1 MGTFEARQRSGL
13 PEAAVDSVDTAHS
26 ASSRGQRL
34 RHTPMGG
41 SLAPSRVP
49 IVPGSSGG
57 RSLASVGRR
66 PSAVYTVRPPVR
78 ASTTRSSPPDS
89 FGFAT
94 IPGYERSERSDLIV
108 QPSLRLGAPASPLER
123 EADAIAERIVRA
135 EPAAGA
141 PPSASGPGVQR
152 SCCTDCAAQ
161 EEHQGAGKRA
171 EFDGEV
177 LGKFTAAVG
186 RMTPATGARIRSLF
200 GQGVPLPDSE
210 RAFFEPRLGHPLG
223 GVRIHTSPEAG
234 EAARA
239 ISARAFTHRTDVA
252 FAPGEYAPWTSAGRR
267 LLAHELVHVV
277 QQSGLTGPPV
287 QRDLATP
294 PPATPPAAQAVLTHG
309 QVLAALA
316 FNRARYDPVRT
327 RLIQDLVG
335 STPTGIWTEDDI
347 VLIGELQESYGLT
360 KDGMVGPVTF
370 RFLDAEVRR
379 EGISHADAH
388 CLLAFQ
394 VRNFGVADAGH
405 VGGHRNIQGH
415 FEVDARFSRTC
426 GCAHYQYRQF
436 IRGHAIRRPAAGGPP
451 VNLGLMFRI
460 PGGGL
465 PAAFVE
471 DGDVTDPIVNYG
483 HRADPAEAAPVNR
496 YVDDGGADD
505 QAAGC
510 HYQNSDFPG
519 GPLPF
524 TPGDALDIDI
534 NFRGEIQRDGRVVQ
548 TKFWSGIRGV
558 FT

>member
-1 MGTFEARQRSGL
+1 MAGLRCPSGDGTRTIPTGTCDGRIPGVEWLRAPAPGVPGECCDARNR
-13 PEAAVDSVDTAHS
+13 PAAVGAE
-26 ASSRGQRL
+26 SSRGGNPKVAAAAVR
-34 RHTPMGG
+34 
-41 SLAPSRVP
+41 A
-49 IVPGSSGG
+49 
-57 RSLASVGRR
+57 AR
-66 PSAVYTVRPPVR
+66 PSLVYAPTCPDIAIADPNPALPSEVRPTQTVR
-78 ASTTRSSPPDS
+78 
-89 FGFAT
+89 G
-94 IPGYERSERSDLIV
+94 
-108 QPSLRLGAPASPLER
+108 PSNLDNG
-123 EADAIAERIVRA
+123 
-135 EPAAGA
+135 
-141 PPSASGPGVQR
+141 
-152 SCCTDCAAQ
+152 
-161 EEHQGAGKRA
+161 
-171 EFDGEV
+171 
-177 LGKFTAAVG
+177 
-186 RMTPATGARIRSLF
+186 
-200 GQGVPLPDSE
+200 
-210 RAFFEPRLGHPLG
+210 FEPRLGHPLG
-223 GVRIHTSPEAG
+223 EVRIHTSPEAG

-252 FAPGEYAPWTSAGRR
+252 FAPGEYAPWTSAGRQ

-277 QQSGLTGPPV
+277 QQSGLTAPPV

-294 PPATPPAAQAVLTHG
+294 PPATLPATQAVLTHG

-327 RLIQDLVG
+327 RLIQDIVG

-360 KDGMVGPVTF
+360 KDGMVGPATF

-379 EGISHADAH
+379 EGISHTDAH

-394 VRNFGVADAGH
+394 VRNFGVADGGH
-405 VGGHRNIQGH
+405 VGGQRNIQGH

-426 GCAHYQYRQF
+426 GCAHHQYRQF

-451 VNLGLMFRI
+451 VNLGPTFRI

-483 HRADPAEAAPVNR
+483 HRLDPAEANPVINR

-519 GPLPF
+519 GPFPF

-534 NFRGEIQRDGRVVQ
+534 NFRGEIQRDGRPVQ
-548 TKFWSGIRGV
+548 TKSWSGIRGV